1 MPVLAVTLRI
11 RRLSLSAMNMLP
23 DGSTVTSVGLFN
35 DVLMAAILSSVDKLL
50 PPPATVVI
58 KPVLIVI
65 LRIRLLRVSAM
76 KMLPVVSRLKPLGLH
91 SIAEVARPLSPP

>member
-11 RRLSLSAMNMLP
+11 RLFSDSEMNMLP
-23 DGSTVTSVGLFN
+23 DGSTATSEGLFN
-35 DVLMAAILSSVDKLL
+35 DVLVAAILSLVVPLL

-58 KPVLIVI
+58 KPVLIVT

-76 KMLPVVSRLKPLGLH
+76 
-91 SIAEVARPLSPP
+91 